1 MNEPAGAAARLDGW
15 LIIDKP
21 SGRSSAQI
29 VGRIKRLTGGLKV
42 GHGGTLDPLATGVL
56 PIAIGEATKTV
67 AYAMLGTKG
76 YHFTLKW
83 GEARDTDDSEGEIVE
98 TSHIRPSRQEID
110 KVLPKFI
117 GEISQLP
124 PKYSAL
130 KVNGQRAYALA
141 RVNKPV
147 TQESRQIRIYS
158 LLLVE
163 NDEETACF
171 DVICGKG
178 TYIRALARDIAR
190 CLGTF
195 GHVSTLRR
203 TAVGPFTENT
213 AISLDIVESL
223 VHSARLAAHVLPVE
237 APLADIPALEL
248 TESDAHRLRCGQ
260 VIAVKDAD
268 IKTIRA
274 TCSGRLVAL
283 ARIETGNLRPLRV
296 FNL

>member
-1 MNEPAGAAARLDGW
+1 MNEPAGTAARLDGW

-67 AYAMLGTKG
+67 AYVMLGTKS

-117 GEISQLP
+117 GEISQMP

-147 TQESRQIRIYS
+147 TLESRQIRIDS

-178 TYIRALARDIAR
+178 TYIRALARDIAH

-195 GHVSTLRR
+195 GHVSALRR
-203 TAVGPFTENT
+203 TAVGPFTENA
-213 AISLDIVESL
+213 AISLDIVGSL

-260 VIAVKDAD
+260 VIAVQDAD

>member
-1 MNEPAGAAARLDGW
+1 MNEPAGVPARLDGW

-21 SGRSSAQI
+21 PGCSSAQI

-42 GHGGTLDPLATGVL
+42 GHGGTLDPLATGIL

-67 AYAMLGTKG
+67 AYVMLGTKS

-98 TSHIRPSRQEID
+98 TSQIRPSRHEID
-110 KVLPKFI
+110 KVLSKFT
-117 GEISQLP
+117 GEISQIP

-147 TQESRQIRIYS
+147 TLESRKIRIDS
-158 LLLVE
+158 LLLVD

-178 TYIRALARDIAR
+178 TYIRALARDMAH

-195 GHVSTLRR
+195 GHVSALRR
-203 TAVGPFTENT
+203 TAVGPFTENA
-213 AISLDIVESL
+213 AISLDIVGAL

-260 VIAVKDAD
+260 VIAVKAAD
-268 IKTIRA
+268 IETIRA
-274 TCSGRLVAL
+274 TYSGRLVAL

>member
-1 MNEPAGAAARLDGW
+1 MNEPAGVAARLDGW

-21 SGRSSAQI
+21 PGCSSAQI
-29 VGRIKRLTGGLKV
+29 VGRIKRHTGGLKV

-67 AYAMLGTKG
+67 AYAMLGAKS

-98 TSHIRPSRQEID
+98 TSQIRPSRQEID
-110 KVLPKFI
+110 KVLPKFT
-117 GEISQLP
+117 GEISQIP

-130 KVNGQRAYALA
+130 KVNGHRAYALA
-141 RVNKPV
+141 RANKPV
-147 TQESRQIRIYS
+147 TLESRQIRIDS
-158 LLLVE
+158 LLLVK

-283 ARIETGNLRPLRV
+283 ARIETGDLRPLRV